1 MSFQVIIK
9 EEALQDI
16 QEAYEYYELKQ
27 LGLGEKFLQK
37 LQQRLL
43 HLSKHPNNY
52 GFIDEDYLKI
62 LRDVKIDKFPFVIVF
77 EIEHD
82 TVIVY
87 AIHNCY
93 KLPSKK
99 KRNK

>member
-1 MSFQVIIK
+1 MSFGVIIK
-9 EEALQDI
+9 EEALNDI
-16 QEAYEYYELKQ
+16 QEAYEYYEFKQ

-37 LQQRLL
+37 IEQRLL
-43 HLSKHPNNY
+43 HLSKHPHNY
-52 GFIDEDYLKI
+52 SFINEDYLKI
-62 LRDVKIDKFPFVIVF
+62 LRDVKIEKFPFVIVF
-77 EIEHD
+77 EIED
-82 TVIVY
+82 NTVIVY